1 MIYDIDLT
9 EGVYLPF
16 EVLKPNTFWDE
27 KNAAL
32 LTWKSG
38 LRDRERTVV
47 SLTASAAN
55 FSNLVEDG

>member
-32 LTWKSG
+32 LT
-38 LRDRERTVV
+38 
-47 SLTASAAN
+47 
-55 FSNLVEDG
+55 